1 MNKTNLIGACSDHVN
16 KSWSNQRPSSINLLE
31 RDEFA
36 INRLKFYVDSSGLV
50 LQDKLSMDDVIK
62 CLYYMHE
69 SLTRI

>member
-1 MNKTNLIGACSDHVN
+1 MNKMNLIGACFDHVN

-50 LQDKLSMDDVIK
+50 LQDKLSMDVYTICMREFDQD
-62 CLYYMHE
+62 
-69 SLTRI
+69 LTHS